1 MTQSVFATTVVSRRQ
16 AIALLL
22 FAAVLWS
29 LGGLFIKSIHWN
41 APAIAGA
48 RSAIAAVLIAAV
60 VRRPHFH
67 WSGPQ
72 IGAAFAYAAT
82 VILFVLAN
90 RLTTAANAILLQ
102 YTAPVYVALLSHWF
116 LRERIRWI
124 DRATIATAFIGMGLF
139 FFDSLSPAGFWGNT
153 AAIGSGV
160 SFAWLVLLL
169 RKQKGGSTIE
179 SVLLGNALTAVLCS
193 PFYFSHFPVGL
204 SDWSAL
210 LVLGLFQLGLSYLFY
225 AIAIKFVTAI
235 EAILLPVLEPILNPI
250 WVLLFLGE
258 RPGVWALF
266 GGALVLAAVTL
277 RGLAMAIRTP
287 ADAG

>member
-1 MTQSVFATTVVSRRQ
+1 MARSFFATTVVSRRT

-29 LGGLFIKSIHWN
+29 LGGLLIKSVHWN
-41 APAIAGA
+41 PLAIAGA
-48 RSAIAAVLIAAV
+48 RSAIAAVLIGLV

-67 WSGPQ
+67 WSGAQ
-72 IGAAFAYAAT
+72 VGAAFAYAAT
-82 VILFVLAN
+82 VVLFVLAT

-124 DRATIATAFIGMGLF
+124 DWATIGAAFAGMGLF
-139 FFDSLSPAGFWGNT
+139 FLDSLSPAGFWGNL
-153 AAIGSGV
+153 AAIASGF
-160 SFAWLVLLL
+160 SFAWLVLLM
-169 RKQKGGSTIE
+169 RKQKAGSTIE
-179 SVLLGNALTAVLCS
+179 SVLLGNIVTAILCS
-193 PFYFSHFPVGL
+193 PFYFSHFPTGL

-210 LVLGLFQLGLSYLFY
+210 LILGLFQLGLSYLCY

-235 EAILLPVLEPILNPI
+235 EAILIPVVEPILNPI

-258 RPGVWALF
+258 KPGAWAIV
-266 GGALVLAAVTL
+266 GGAVVIGAVTA
-277 RGLAMAIRTP
+277 RSLALTIQDR
-287 ADAG
+287 